1 MKVEAAGKLI
11 STSLSGAVR
20 DRLIRLIAAGD
31 LRPGD
36 RLNEVHWAESFG
48 ISRGP
53 IREAARELEG
63 QGLLVS
69 RINQGF
75 YVANFTAAEIR
86 DIYEAKDWMEA
97 AFISDLAAHTDAATR
112 KSVLADIDSIEG
124 ADRVEFNETL
134 FQFRVRMSKHIH
146 NRFLA
151 DLMLTLYRKFYIL
164 SALAR
169 TPEASGPP
177 DADSVGPAALLDRDG
192 ERRRRSRPRD
202 HARGHRVLAGGP
214 AAALRRRRLGRDGQA
229 PFPRRPLSRRG
240 RHVGAA
246 RDSEPRAGRVM
257 RAAFVGS

>member
-1 MKVEAAGKLI
+1 M
-11 STSLSGAVR
+11 
-20 DRLIRLIAAGD
+20 
-31 LRPGD
+31 
-36 RLNEVHWAESFG
+36 NEVHWAESFG

-63 QGLLVS
+63 QGFLVS

-164 SALAR
+164 SALVRTPETTARQARILRSCGASGPRCRKTTSKPPARSCAR
-169 TPEASGPP
+169 TPPGGSRTCRSASRATPR
-177 DADSVGPAALLDRDG
+177 ATTAASALPSREDRF
-192 ERRRRSRPRD
+192 
-202 HARGHRVLAGGP
+202 HAA
-214 AAALRRRRLGRDGQA
+214 
-229 PFPRRPLSRRG
+229 
-240 RHVGAA
+240 GAA
-246 RDSEPRAGRVM
+246 MLALPETRNRALEG
-257 RAAFVGS
+257 

>member
-53 IREAARELEG
+53 VREAARELEG

-169 TPEASGPP
+169 TPEAS
-177 DADSVGPAALLDRDG
+177 ARQTRILSV
-192 ERRRRSRPRD
+192 
-202 HARGHRVLAGGP
+202 
-214 AAALRRRRLGRDGQA
+214 LRRFWTTMGKDD
-229 PFPRRPLSRRG
+229 
-240 RHVGAA
+240 VETA
-246 RDSEPRAGRVM
+246 RAIM
-257 RAAFVGS
+257 REDTAYWLADLPQRFEGDD